1 MKRMAAGTLLLLI
14 LCSQGSPVAA
24 QGSARPHLGR
34 ETWYGVMLKQL
45 NRSHKNYGEWLE
57 DRREALLRASVRNP
71 FFRYSFWMT
80 VWAFVL
86 ALALLKRIGDSREA
100 EREHARIEADIRNHD
115 LYSREKAKEAVER
128 YNRHMEECNRA
139 AEAAESGAGRPGW
152 GRSAIESVKAEL
164 ERATSELEATTQERS
179 KLQEE
184 LRQKSVIVADLSAR
198 LDALSKKTSGS
209 RGFDSVSAEAASAGA
224 NGISARFVGQINRL
238 QEELY
243 AERQKNRR
251 LKGG

>member
-1 MKRMAAGTLLLLI
+1 VNT
-14 LCSQGSPVAA
+14 S
-24 QGSARPHLGR
+24 
-34 ETWYGVMLKQL
+34 L
-45 NRSHKNYGEWLE
+45 NWFM
-57 DRREALLRASVRNP
+57 P
-71 FFRYSFWMT
+71 
-80 VWAFVL
+80 AFVN
-86 ALALLKRIGDSREA
+86 KSVGSF
-100 EREHARIEADIRNHD
+100 
-115 LYSREKAKEAVER
+115 
-128 YNRHMEECNRA
+128 
-139 AEAAESGAGRPGW
+139 AG
-152 GRSAIESVKAEL
+152 
-164 ERATSELEATTQERS
+164 TSELEATTQERS